1 MNGIPMTMEEMTS
14 ARVGEAITLA
24 TVMTIFGIVIMAV
37 IAYKFLF
44 STGGKATLPGG
55 WKFEW
60 AGASGS

>member
-1 MNGIPMTMEEMTS
+1 MEAVRMSMLEAS
-14 ARVGEAITLA
+14 QVRVGEAITLA
-24 TVMTIFGIVIMAV
+24 TVMTIFAVVVMAV

-60 AGASGS
+60 TGATQG